1 MIEYARMK
9 RFGFLSSLCSA
20 VLLSACSVTQLPELS
35 PEDAAAQAAARQE
48 LNSALRQ
55 EFRIAATEARE
66 AEAEAIRELRA
77 RMDRE
82 KAREEQRLA
91 AEAAGYA
98 AGHTPETLATEASG
112 ATKKTEDRQAAA
124 PQQGPRLLTS
134 RARKADEKQNAAPT
148 EEQQAAARKM
158 LAEQSRPAPAQPAP
172 AHPQKSKPQ
181 PSPVIE
187 SRNEQPQDLRSVLRV
202 RRFAPPE
209 EAISRENDD
218 EPTPNSVELRGL
230 RSPIMKGNLPMNI
243 DGKINKDN

>member
-9 RFGFLSSLCSA
+9 RLGFLSSLCSA

-158 LAEQSRPAPAQPAP
+158 LAEQNRPAPAQPAS
-172 AHPQKSKPQ
+172 AHPQKSEPQ
-181 PSPVIE
+181 PAPVIE